1 MFRKSVLSSLLLAGL
16 FFVVVGDAFA
26 ARTPTVRNAGMY
38 TPGIRA
44 DKFVPFLT
52 TGNQTVFSTTVSP
65 IILTGPRNNDPA
77 FPPAAAPI
85 YNMPFYGAIQGF
97 GNNFNAVT
105 PRLGSDAIPL
115 WTPTKTRVKLILPT
129 IY

>member
-1 MFRKSVLSSLLLAGL
+1 MFRKLVPSGLLLASV
-16 FFVVVGDAFA
+16 FFVVAGQASA
-26 ARTPTVRNAGMY
+26 ARTPTVRNPGVY
-38 TPGIRA
+38 TPGVRA

-65 IILTGPRNNDPA
+65 IILTGPRINDPA
-77 FPPAAAPI
+77 FPPVAAPI
-85 YNMPFYGAIQGF
+85 YNLPFYGAIQGF
-97 GNNFNAVT
+97 GNSFNAVT

-115 WTPTKTRVKLILPT
+115 WTPTKTRVKLNLPT